1 MTDRYVL
8 FGNPV
13 AHSPSPLVHAAF
25 AAQTGQDMTYERLLV
40 PLGEF
45 AAAAAAFF
53 AGGGRGAN
61 VTLPFK
67 EDACRFATRLSER
80 ARRAGAVN
88 TLALEPGGGV
98 LGDNT
103 DGVGLVRDLT
113 ANLGWPIAGRRVLIL
128 GAGGAT
134 RGVLGPLLEQ
144 RPAQLRIANRTAAKA
159 ERLAAEFA
167 GLGAVAG
174 GGFAELGTQAPFDL
188 LINATSASLAGELPP
203 LPAGVLGARGAVY
216 DMMYGAA
223 PTPFLRWAETQGA
236 AALADGLGMLVEQAA
251 ESFALWRGVRPQ
263 TAPVIAEVRAAL
275 AAR

>member
-13 AHSPSPLVHAAF
+13 AHSPSPRVHAAF
-25 AAQTGQDMTYERLLV
+25 AAQTGQDLSYDRLLV

-45 AAAAAAFF
+45 AAAAGAFF

-67 EDACRFATRLSER
+67 EDAYRFATRLSAR
-80 ARRAGAVN
+80 ARRAAAVN
-88 TLALEPGGGV
+88 TLALEPDGGV

-113 ANLGWPIAGRRVLIL
+113 LNLGWSIAGRRVLIL
-128 GAGGAT
+128 GAGGAA
-134 RGVLGPLLEQ
+134 RGALGPLLEQ
-144 RPAQLRIANRTAAKA
+144 RPALVRIANRTAEKA
-159 ERLAAEFA
+159 VRLAAEFA
-167 GLGAVAG
+167 ALGAIAG
-174 GGFAELGTQAPFDL
+174 SGFAELRAEAPFDL
-188 LINATSASLAGELPP
+188 VINATSAGLAGETPP
-203 LPAGVLGARGAVY
+203 LPAGVLAGGNAY

-223 PTPFLRWAETQGA
+223 PTPFLRRAGQQGA

-263 TAPVIAEVRAAL
+263 TAPVIAALRAAL
-275 AAR
+275 AAP